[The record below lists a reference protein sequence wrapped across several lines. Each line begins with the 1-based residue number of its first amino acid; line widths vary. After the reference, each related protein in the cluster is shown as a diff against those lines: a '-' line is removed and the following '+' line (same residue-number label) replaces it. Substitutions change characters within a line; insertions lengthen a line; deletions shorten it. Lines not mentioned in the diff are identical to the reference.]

1 MSRTPSP
8 KIEIGDEVTFN
19 GGARGRHKGMQTG
32 IVIGFH
38 YKEFRGR
45 RKELNQMYGGESGVE
60 VLKIQSG
67 TTIWKIGRSLV
78 QLVRK
83 AAVER
88 QEAVRKGT
96 ERTAEIRQYN
106 RAMQDHQKNENF
118 DVMEQTGIHRLNIG
132 DRIEVQLHDRNG
144 IHRWYPAFFNGIVR
158 ATGKIK
164 IRQTA
169 FSGPDRLF
177 STAAK
182 YVRIPESTTG
192 NPAT

>member
-19 GGARGRHKGMQTG
+19 GGTRGRHKGMQTG

-45 RKELNQMYGGESGVE
+45 RKELNQMYGGESSVE
-60 VLKIQSG
+60 VLKVQSG

-78 QLVRK
+78 KLVRK

-88 QEAVRKGT
+88 QEAVKTGNARIN
-96 ERTAEIRQYN
+96 EIRQHN
-106 RAMQDHQKNENF
+106 RGIQRQRQEENF
-118 DVMEQTGIHRLNIG
+118 ETLEQTGIHRLNIG

-164 IRQTA
+164 VRQTA

-177 STAAK
+177 STPAK
-182 YVRIPESTTG
+182 YVRIPE
-192 NPAT
+192 